1 MSQPGKHKLDLVE
14 LSYKI
19 TELVFLSVL
28 TVVFSIP
35 IVTLGASVTAMHYVL
50 LKIYRDEEGKIF
62 PAFWQSFKENFRQS
76 TVIWLIALALELF
89 IVWDVWLVYEGS
101 FHPSSF
107 VFWLL
112 VIFFCLIL
120 MILNWALIM
129 QSRYVNTIGTTLR
142 NAGKMTLMHPGKSL
156 MMLLLTVAPVILP
169 ILNSTTFAFIVVLG
183 VSLFGFAQT
192 VLYSPMFIKLEAALP
207 DDDEEDDEQD
217 ADGGDDEGND
227 DDGENA
233 DE

>member
-1 MSQPGKHKLDLVE
+1 MSQPRKRKLDLIE

-19 TELVFLSVL
+19 TELVFLSFL
-28 TVVFSIP
+28 TFVFSIP

-62 PAFWQSFKENFRQS
+62 PAFWQSFKGNFRQS

-89 IVWDVWLVYEGS
+89 IVWDVWLIYAGS
-101 FHPSSF
+101 FHTTKF

-129 QSRYVNTIGTTLR
+129 QSRYVNTVGTTLR

-169 ILNSTTFAFIVVLG
+169 ILNATTFAFIVVLG

-192 VLYSPMFIKLEAALP
+192 VLYSPMFIKLEAAALP
-207 DDDEEDDEQD
+207 DDGGEEEDSAE
-217 ADGGDDEGND
+217 
-227 DDGENA
+227 
-233 DE
+233 